1 MVASQAP
8 AAAADPSATLT
19 VTAPLQEVAKLRS
32 TPIEGGYS
40 NYCAVLTLVPF
51 NEIKGYAPVSVT
63 SIFLDKPL
71 TESIGPAPYDDGAS
85 QNGILF
91 PPSGA
96 AHQTQIGDASYQ
108 QGGGDPA
115 VAATECEKLRQR
127 GDDFFGPTAT
137 ITYEATGKCASAIAK
152 ITAAT
157 KAVEKAKKK
166 VKGTT
171 GPAHAA
177 AVVALNKAKAKLK
190 AAKKS
195 AKKACK

>member
-1 MVASQAP
+1 MADRGRASTNKTRFGRLYGASSPSPCARIDASSAGAP
-8 AAAADPSATLT
+8 ARNTTNAVMPLT
-19 VTAPLQEVAKLRS
+19 PGRRA
-32 TPIEGGYS
+32 
-40 NYCAVLTLVPF
+40 
-51 NEIKGYAPVSVT
+51 VSVT
-63 SIFLDKPL
+63 AIFLDKPL